1 MTLRN
6 EEHLEEKK
14 KKIKGGKHRKY
25 GLNLLLAPEQMPR
38 MEKNALF
45 QNQ

>member
-1 MTLRN
+1 MTTLRN
-6 EEHLEEKK
+6 EEHLEEKEK
-14 KKIKGGKHRKY
+14 KKGGKHRKL